1 MIGFMS
7 ALALAWAVFAA
18 VIVAIYAYQYA
29 RDLADLR
36 KQEQEYADR
45 IMRARYARRYPAK
58 GTPPNRYL
66 RENEGAPE

>member
-1 MIGFMS
+1 MS

-18 VIVAIYAYQYA
+18 VIVAIYVYQYA

-36 KQEQEYADR
+36 KQEAEYADA
-45 IMRARYARRYPAK
+45 IMRARHARRYPA
-58 GTPPNRYL
+58 TDTEPNRYL

>member
-18 VIVAIYAYQYA
+18 VIVGIYAYRYL

-36 KQEQEYADR
+36 RQEAEYADA
-45 IMRARYARRYPAK
+45 IMRARHARRIPA
-58 GTPPNRYL
+58 TDTQPNRYL